1 MLRTLL
7 PAAALAALVSA
18 GALAQ
23 SPAEPPAEPAPPA
36 TAPGSGP
43 VLEEGWSELDAATVS
58 VDTFIGTDIRTYD
71 QETIAAVQDV
81 VLSPDGRIENVVARF
96 GGVLGFGET
105 TVLVAMDEIT
115 VVKDA
120 NEKVFVLT
128 DLTPEVLQE
137 RPVYEPEADGLN
149 ARG

>member
-1 MLRTLL
+1 MLRTFVT
-7 PAAALAALVSA
+7 AGALAALLGA
-18 GALAQ
+18 GAQAQ
-23 SPAEPPAEPAPPA
+23 SSAEPPADAAPAA

-43 VLEEGWSELDAATVS
+43 ELEEAWSELDAATVS
-58 VDTFIGTDIRTYD
+58 VDSLIGTEIRTYD

-105 TVLVAMDEIT
+105 TVLLGIDEIT
-115 VVKDA
+115 VVKGAD
-120 NEKVFVLT
+120 EEVFVLT

-137 RPVYEPEADGLN
+137 RPVYEPEG
-149 ARG
+149 